1 MSDQY
6 CFNSISSHR
15 HPTSHRDSR
24 CRDQHPTAPPR
35 NFMFHRD
42 SSCRD
47 TPADIYPTSTHTCLN
62 TTSLSSRHQR
72 ITPEFSRDEEG
83 IITFAWKES
92 GKSFRNTTLSR
103 PNWDSKPDF
112 PVMIRKG
119 DDVKVKR
126 MSRDGNITTSTLTFV
141 PSMEDSGKI
150 LTCRA
155 ETLLIPDSSMED
167 GWSLNIYRKS
177 FLTLYPI
184 SILRE
189 LQVLWRKSSSS
200 LSIGELLR
208 NLLVFGYFG
217 REDRTQQNNELTRL
231 SRNSIHAV
239 HSDMI
244 SKYSHGSAKVI
255 HGLLLSQVT
264 TCSILQAHLICS
276 ISSVHPT
283 EIRTSIAPSSA
294 VKLNTTNALANYAT
308 EEDVPIVNLELGS
321 NLNATTIREGVD
333 VYFDCSIKSNPW
345 VYKVSWRHNGKML
358 YNNASTGTI
367 VSNQSLV
374 LQSVTRARAGI
385 YTCVGSNHEGD
396 GESNPVVLDVKL
408 CIIAP
413 VCRPGQQRVHG
424 VARQE
429 TARVMCEVDANPSEV
444 HFIWKFNNSAE
455 MVDIQASHFTTD
467 RTRSVASYVPMTE
480 LDYGTLLCWGRNEL
494 GLQKEPCVFQV
505 IPAVYIPASV
515 SEKVSIAVSPH
526 G

>member
-1 MSDQY
+1 
-6 CFNSISSHR
+6 
-15 HPTSHRDSR
+15 
-24 CRDQHPTAPPR
+24 
-35 NFMFHRD
+35 
-42 SSCRD
+42 
-47 TPADIYPTSTHTCLN
+47 
-62 TTSLSSRHQR
+62 
-72 ITPEFSRDEEG
+72 
-83 IITFAWKES
+83 
-92 GKSFRNTTLSR
+92 
-103 PNWDSKPDF
+103 
-112 PVMIRKG
+112 
-119 DDVKVKR
+119 

-167 GWSLNIYRKS
+167 GWSLNIY
-177 FLTLYPI
+177 
-184 SILRE
+184 
-189 LQVLWRKSSSS
+189 
-200 LSIGELLR
+200 
-208 NLLVFGYFG
+208 
-217 REDRTQQNNELTRL
+217 
-231 SRNSIHAV
+231 H
-239 HSDMI
+239 
-244 SKYSHGSAKVI
+244 
-255 HGLLLSQVT
+255 
-264 TCSILQAHLICS
+264 
-276 ISSVHPT
+276 
-283 EIRTSIAPSSA
+283 
-294 VKLNTTNALANYAT
+294 
-308 EEDVPIVNLELGS
+308 VPIVNLELGS

-358 YNNASTGTI
+358 FNNASTGTI

-396 GESNPVVLDVKL
+396 GESNPVVLDVKFHPTDIRTSISPSL
-408 CIIAP
+408 VVELNTTSALANYATEFMSCELARKRIFPQVSKLGVRERLRREDSFGLVVSICHYKAPRFFKLLAP

-505 IPAVYIPASV
+505 IPAAVTLAKPSVEGLKLAKGAQQNPSKRPGVVFLLSKRLEDELTNGIPSKIKKLKIPPAWQREWQEAFCTEFKSD
-515 SEKVSIAVSPH
+515 
-526 G
+526 